1 VRLVGVQLE
10 QPLDLRGVHWVGLD
24 NAAPVDADAPQAEDA
39 AAGWASICRPDD
51 PWLKEVEAIRN
62 AGKVLLVAE
71 QRENAFAEGTPRPT
85 IDQADLDVIESSL
98 RRVETEG
105 APVRR
110 VYYLATRALKV
121 LDGPLWRNRPDR
133 VKETDEDWARKRVG

>member
-1 VRLVGVQLE
+1 MPVLE
-10 QPLDLRGVHWVGLD
+10 S
-24 NAAPVDADAPQAEDA
+24 A

-85 IDQADLDVIESSL
+85 IDQAELDVIEASL

-105 APVRR
+105 ATVRR
-110 VYYLATRALKV
+110 VHYLATRALKGAGRAAV
-121 LDGPLWRNRPDR
+121 EEQARS
-133 VKETDEDWARKRVG
+133 RKRD